1 MQNTD
6 QIKQLFDNAVA
17 ATFENKDLEKII
29 NDQIEKT
36 ITTAIKS
43 AVDDWDIRKIVEKKI
58 KEAIHIENL
67 DFGNYGKF
75 VENIFVKAVKD
86 FELESLEERL
96 KNVAKG
102 ILGAPNKKEYDLWD
116 DILLPLI
123 SDETDTEKREIE
135 ECGFDGKL
143 TYEMRKYSHTYIT
156 DESKWID
163 IEFIKDKYS
172 SYSTCKLTLYKGEK
186 DKPWTLHSCSIP
198 HSFDL
203 NSTYDTITFKK
214 AFSEVEKRL
223 VDLVMKGCTLTNVED
238 TLNNY
243 CEEK

>member
-1 MQNTD
+1 MENTD
-6 QIKQLFDNAVA
+6 QIKQLFDNAIA
-17 ATFENKDLEKII
+17 NAFEKIDLESKI
-29 NDQIEKT
+29 NEQMQKT
-36 ITTAIKS
+36 ITDTITSAIS
-43 AVDDWDIRKIVEKKI
+43 CYDIRRTVEKKI
-58 KEAIHIENL
+58 TEAIHIENL
-67 DFGNYGKF
+67 DFGNYGKMI
-75 VENIFVKAVKD
+75 ENIFLKAVKD
-86 FELESLEERL
+86 FNIEKLDERL
-96 KNVAKG
+96 SNIAQG
-102 ILGAPNKKEYDLWD
+102 ILGAPNKREYDLWD

-223 VDLVMKGCTLTNVED
+223 VDLVMKGCTLTNVKD
-238 TLNNY
+238 TLRDY